1 MKKSLLII
9 LSLLFTLLLVAG
21 CKRHTEEEV
30 TPKDLYYDIERMQI
44 DMRTS
49 ILRDFYDPE
58 PFDQLKAQVMEGKI
72 NRLECVYKLREILRD
87 YKCVHL
93 SLQPV
98 DSADLF
104 SKIAPFFFYCYGE
117 DYHVNLTLPKYKKYL
132 GWKLVKIGDSSAKD
146 ACEKLSVYSVY
157 SYETQ
162 SGTKYCLENAISYN
176 DLQIAGLV
184 QKNGKISFT
193 FENQDGKIA
202 TVLCKPVISSKK
214 RIWLPTVPEKQNE
227 ILKHYE
233 MNIPYQ
239 IKTDSDKKT
248 IYMQYNVC
256 RDNVDYSITTWF
268 SQLMSEL
275 KSGWY
280 DTVVFDLRYNGGG
293 TVASQITLNHLLYK
307 NKDELEKYNL
317 AIIETGRSYSCA
329 CRMLDDFIRNYP
341 NIVIFGEETGQAV
354 FNYTNV
360 SPNNYLKK
368 LNCYFIYPNE
378 LDEVPD
384 LYRRAREV
392 THTDVHCGTFPD
404 VLVHES
410 YEDWFNGEDTI
421 YNVIF
426 DYFNK

>member
-9 LSLLFTLLLVAG
+9 LSLLFTVLLVAG
-21 CKRHTEEEV
+21 CKRHSVAEV

-58 PFDQLKAQVMEGKI
+58 PFDQLKKEVMEGKI
-72 NRLECVYKLREILRD
+72 NRLECVFRLQEILKG
-87 YKCVHL
+87 YKCMHL
-93 SLQPV
+93 ALHPV
-98 DSADLF
+98 DSSALF
-104 SKIAPFFFYCYGE
+104 SNIAPFFFYCYGE
-117 DYHVNLTLPKYKKYL
+117 DYHVNLTLAKYKKYL

-146 ACEKLSVYSVY
+146 ACQKLSRYSVY

-162 SGTKYCLENAISYN
+162 SGVKYCLESSISYLI
-176 DLQIAGLV
+176 LQAVGLV

-193 FENQDGKIA
+193 FEDLDGNTE
-202 TVLCKPVISSKK
+202 TVLCKPVVSSKK

-256 RDNVDYSITTWF
+256 RDDVDYSITTWF

-307 NKDELEKYNL
+307 NKEELEKYNL
-317 AIIETGRSYSCA
+317 AIIETGR
-329 CRMLDDFIRNYP
+329 
-341 NIVIFGEETGQAV
+341 
-354 FNYTNV
+354 
-360 SPNNYLKK
+360 
-368 LNCYFIYPNE
+368 
-378 LDEVPD
+378 
-384 LYRRAREV
+384 
-392 THTDVHCGTFPD
+392 
-404 VLVHES
+404 
-410 YEDWFNGEDTI
+410 
-421 YNVIF
+421 
-426 DYFNK
+426 